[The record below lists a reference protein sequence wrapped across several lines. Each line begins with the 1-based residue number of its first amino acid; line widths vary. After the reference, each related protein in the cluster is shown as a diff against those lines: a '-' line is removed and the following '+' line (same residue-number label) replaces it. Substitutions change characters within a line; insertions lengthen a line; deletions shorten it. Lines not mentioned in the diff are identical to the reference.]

1 MASFYANENLARQVV
16 EALRE
21 LGHDVLSTFEAG
33 KANSAVADSDVLAFA
48 AASCR
53 ILLTYNRLHF
63 LRLHRQRTSD
73 HWGIVLCTF
82 DPDFGRQARNI
93 DSAVRTEVEMKNKI
107 LRVNRPS

>member
-1 MASFYANENLARQVV
+1 MAAFYANENLARQVV

-21 LGHDVLSTFEAG
+21 FGHDVLTTFEAG

-48 AASCR
+48 AASRR

-63 LRLHRQRTSD
+63 LRLHEQRNTDPS
-73 HWGIVLCTF
+73 GIVLSTF
-82 DPDFGRQARNI
+82 DPDFERQARNI
-93 DSAVRTEVEMKNKI
+93 DSAVRAEVEMRNKI